1 MNMGLVVLLLA
12 NTIFIV
18 AWIWASITMS
28 SYIKKGKGSLLFLN
42 PYLMFSSNTFTDEGQ
57 PYFRK
62 TRLILG
68 ASFILFLLAVI
79 FLECFSK

>member
-1 MNMGLVVLLLA
+1 MNWGLAVLLLA
-12 NTIFIV
+12 NAIFIV

-28 SYIKKGKGSLLFLN
+28 LYIKKGKGSSLFLN
-42 PYLMFSSNTFTDEGQ
+42 PYLMFSKNTFTDEGQ

-62 TRLILG
+62 ARITLG
-68 ASFILFLLAVI
+68 TSFLLLLLAVI